1 MVFYQSFFGI
11 TPEAFEAVNI
21 NLASG
26 KFLMMIDFQ
35 VPVSAIHQS
44 IIASEF
50 IGINDGASSDC
61 LNGEVE
67 QSLCT
72 DIRNNFNPN
81 DAVPFKDTE
90 NRHFP
95 GSASASV
102 TFSSTPEVCLIQFDL
117 SCKQMIAV
125 GVVSCNSHPYYV
137 DCFKDSRIAE
147 VNLLADLPG
156 RELQFKELNNPKPIS
171 AANPDFI
178 NPSSGEIMKG
188 VFTPFT
194 SQPFACNSV
203 DFVATTSPA
212 ETTVVFPT

>member
-11 TPEAFEAVNI
+11 TPEAFQAVNI
-21 NLASG
+21 HLASG
-26 KFLMMIDFQ
+26 KFLMMIDLQ

-44 IIASEF
+44 IVASEF

-67 QSLCT
+67 QRVCT

-102 TFSSTPEVCLIQFDL
+102 AFSSPPEVCFIQFDF
-117 SCKQMIAV
+117 SGKQMIAV
-125 GVVSCNSHPYYV
+125 GVVGYNSHPYRI
-137 DCFKDSRIAE
+137 DCFQDSRVAE

-171 AANPDFI
+171 ATNPDFI

-194 SQPFACNSV
+194 PKPFACDSV
-203 DFVATTSPA
+203 DFVASTSPA